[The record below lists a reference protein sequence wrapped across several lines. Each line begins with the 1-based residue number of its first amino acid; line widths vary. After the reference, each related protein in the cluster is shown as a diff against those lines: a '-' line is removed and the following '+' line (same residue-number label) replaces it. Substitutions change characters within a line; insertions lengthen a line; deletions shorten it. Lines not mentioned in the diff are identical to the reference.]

1 MNTEK
6 NSKVSISNSYYIN
19 SDASS
24 PINGPYTN
32 LDCLALTPSLL
43 KLIAEALG
51 GGFIKNSDIN
61 LNDGYP
67 IFTWQIKGDVNGDGV
82 FNKLDVVILQKWLL
96 GDKNAE
102 LKNWKN
108 ADLYEDNRLDSFDL
122 VIMKKQLIGQ

>member
-24 PINGPYTN
+24 PINGTYTN

-43 KLIAEALG
+43 KLIAEDLG